1 MDFYLKISGMQY
13 FGVFS
18 DHLDATASLSTNL
31 FRKFSGE
38 LRAFWNDLDQTRL
51 SRKAWFSYV
60 ADIGDDHCLWLL
72 MSKILCEFSP

>member
-18 DHLDATASLSTNL
+18 DHLDATASLSTN
-31 FRKFSGE
+31 
-38 LRAFWNDLDQTRL
+38 
-51 SRKAWFSYV
+51 V
-60 ADIGDDHCLWLL
+60 AYIGDDHCLWLL